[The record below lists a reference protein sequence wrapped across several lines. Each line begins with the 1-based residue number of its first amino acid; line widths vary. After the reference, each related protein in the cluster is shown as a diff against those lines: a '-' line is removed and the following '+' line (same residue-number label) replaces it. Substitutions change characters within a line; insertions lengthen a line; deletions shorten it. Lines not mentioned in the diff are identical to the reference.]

1 MIKLMYITNNP
12 RIAALADEA
21 GVDRIFVDL
30 ETVGKQLRQGGMN
43 TVQSDHTLA
52 DIRSVRPAVKHSELL
67 VRVNPI
73 YDWSRE
79 EIDAV
84 IGSGADTLML
94 PYFQTAAQ
102 VEKFL
107 SYVNGRAR
115 TILLV
120 ETPEAVENLDEILAL
135 PGIDECHIGLNDLH
149 LGYGRKFL
157 FELLADGTVDRI
169 AEKFKAR
176 GIPFGIGGIA
186 RLGKGVVPAEY
197 ILAEH
202 IRLGSE
208 AVILSRSFCNDIL
221 FSNRPDREAV
231 FAGIRRNFSGR
242 TVTGSGKSS
251 RRSWRIS
258 HESHR
263 HRCIAGHCRRPRRPG
278 IAGADRHGPSGRALR
293 RGRPCTI

>member
-1 MIKLMYITNNP
+1 MIKLMYITNSP
-12 RIAALADEA
+12 RVAALADRA

-52 DIRSVRPAVKHSELL
+52 DIRRVRPAVQRAELL

-79 EIDAV
+79 EIDAA
-84 IGSGADTLML
+84 IDAGADALML
-94 PYFQTAAQ
+94 PYFHTPAQ
-102 VEKFL
+102 AERFVHC
-107 SYVNGRAR
+107 VDGRAR

-120 ETPEAVENLDEILAL
+120 ETPEAVEHLDEILAL

-149 LGYGRKFL
+149 LGYHRKFL

-169 AEKFKAR
+169 ADKFKEH

-186 RLGKGVVPAEY
+186 RLGRGILPAEH

-202 IRLGSE
+202 IRLGSQ

-221 FSNRPDREAV
+221 FSDRPDREQV
-231 FAGIRRNFSGR
+231 FARE
-242 TVTGSGKSS
+242 V
-251 RRSWRIS
+251 
-258 HESHR
+258 E
-263 HRCIAGHCRRPRRPG
+263 
-278 IAGADRHGPSGRALR
+278 ALR
-293 RGRPCTI
+293 AAESALRLQKPEFFAENHRRLQQIVAGIVEAIP

>member
-52 DIRSVRPAVKHSELL
+52 DIRAVRPAVKRAELL

-84 IGSGADTLML
+84 IEAGADTLML

-102 VEKFL
+102 AEKFL
-107 SYVNGRAR
+107 AYVGGRAR

-149 LGYGRKFL
+149 LGYGRKFM
-157 FELLADGTVDRI
+157 FELLADGTVDAI
-169 AEKFKAR
+169 TEKFKAH

-186 RLGKGVVPAEY
+186 RLGRGTLPAER

-202 IRLGSE
+202 VRLGSQ

-221 FSNRPDREAV
+221 FSDRPDREDIFIREVARLRQAEADMHKRGSEF
-231 FAGIRRNFSGR
+231 FAENRRELQR
-242 TVTGSGKSS
+242 IVS
-251 RRSWRIS
+251 RIV
-258 HESHR
+258 E
-263 HRCIAGHCRRPRRPG
+263 
-278 IAGADRHGPSGRALR
+278 D
-293 RGRPCTI
+293 

>member
-1 MIKLMYITNNP
+1 MIKLMYITNAP
-12 RIAALADEA
+12 QIAALADEA

-30 ETVGKQLRQGGMN
+30 ESVGKQLRQGGMN

-52 DIRSVRPAVKHSELL
+52 DIRAVRPAVKRAELL

-79 EIDAV
+79 EIDTA
-84 IGSGADTLML
+84 IDAGADVLML

-102 VEKFL
+102 AEKFL
-107 SYVNGRAR
+107 TCVAGRAR

-149 LGYGRKFL
+149 LGYGRRFL

-169 AEKFKAR
+169 VDRFKTH

-186 RLGKGVVPAEY
+186 RLGRGTLPAER
-197 ILAEH
+197 ILGEH
-202 IRLGSE
+202 VRLGSQ

-221 FSNRPDREAV
+221 FSSRPDREDIFIREVARLRQAEADMQQRDTEF
-231 FAGIRRNFSGR
+231 FAENRRELQR
-242 TVTGSGKSS
+242 IVS
-251 RRSWRIS
+251 RIV
-258 HESHR
+258 E
-263 HRCIAGHCRRPRRPG
+263 
-278 IAGADRHGPSGRALR
+278 D
-293 RGRPCTI
+293 

>member
-12 RIAALADEA
+12 RIAALADGA

-52 DIRSVRPAVKHSELL
+52 DIRSVRPAVKRAELL

-84 IGSGADTLML
+84 IAAGADTLML

-102 VEKFL
+102 AEKFL
-107 SYVNGRAR
+107 SYVGGRAR

-157 FELLADGTVDRI
+157 FELLSDGTVDAI
-169 AEKFKAR
+169 TEKFKAR

-221 FSNRPDREAV
+221 FSDRPDREAV
-231 FAGIRRNFSGR
+231 FAREVRSMREAEAGLRRNPPEFFEENHR
-242 TVTGSGKSS
+242 LLQAVVAKVLEGK
-251 RRSWRIS
+251 
-258 HESHR
+258 
-263 HRCIAGHCRRPRRPG
+263 P
-278 IAGADRHGPSGRALR
+278 
-293 RGRPCTI
+293 

>member
-1 MIKLMYITNNP
+1 MIKLMYITNSP
-12 RIAALADEA
+12 RVAALADRA

-52 DIRSVRPAVKHSELL
+52 DIRRVRPAVQRAELL

-79 EIDAV
+79 EIDAA
-84 IGSGADTLML
+84 IDAGADALML
-94 PYFQTAAQ
+94 PYFHTPAQ
-102 VEKFL
+102 AERFVHC
-107 SYVNGRAR
+107 VDGRAR

-120 ETPEAVENLDEILAL
+120 ETPEAVEHLDDILAL

-149 LGYGRKFL
+149 LGYHRKFL

-169 AEKFKAR
+169 ADKFKAR

-186 RLGKGVVPAEY
+186 RLGRGILPAEH

-202 IRLGSE
+202 IRLGSQ

-221 FSNRPDREAV
+221 FSDRPDRERV
-231 FAGIRRNFSGR
+231 FARE
-242 TVTGSGKSS
+242 V
-251 RRSWRIS
+251 
-258 HESHR
+258 E
-263 HRCIAGHCRRPRRPG
+263 
-278 IAGADRHGPSGRALR
+278 ALR
-293 RGRPCTI
+293 AAEAALRLQKPEFFEENHRQLRQIVEEIVEAIP

>member
-1 MIKLMYITNNP
+1 MIKLMYITNDP
-12 RIAALADEA
+12 RIAALADGA

-30 ETVGKQLRQGGMN
+30 ESVGKQLRQGGMN

-52 DIRSVRPAVKHSELL
+52 DIRAVRPAVKRAELL

-79 EIDAV
+79 EIDTA
-84 IGSGADTLML
+84 IDAGADVLML

-102 VEKFL
+102 AEKFL
-107 SYVNGRAR
+107 TCVAGRAR

-169 AEKFKAR
+169 VEKFKAN

-186 RLGKGVVPAEY
+186 RLGKGILPAEY

-202 IRLGSE
+202 IRLGSG

-221 FSNRPDREAV
+221 FSDRPDREVV
-231 FAGIRRNFSGR
+231 FTREVRRMKEAETELRRNPPEFFR
-242 TVTGSGKSS
+242 DN
-251 RRSWRIS
+251 
-258 HESHR
+258 HLQ
-263 HRCIAGHCRRPRRPG
+263 
-278 IAGADRHGPSGRALR
+278 LR
-293 RGRPCTI
+293 RIVDGILEGMA